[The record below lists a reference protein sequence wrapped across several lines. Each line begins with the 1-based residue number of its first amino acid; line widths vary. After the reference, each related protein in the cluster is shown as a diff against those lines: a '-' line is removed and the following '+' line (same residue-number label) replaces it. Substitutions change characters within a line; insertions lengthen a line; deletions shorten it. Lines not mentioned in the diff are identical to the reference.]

1 MGTSPLKVMFVG
13 RSTSHFSYYES
24 VVAAL
29 HARGAVVDFVLDK
42 RWSKS
47 NLGGAQGAISEFTAD
62 NPWFKHSWA
71 PRRADKWRDRA
82 FALRELRSYRSYIAR
97 KQTTPFYIKRWKG
110 YLTERHQALVEKA
123 WFRALLRLPI
133 VGWALETYENRVIPP
148 DPGAI
153 EFIQKRAP
161 DVMVLSPM
169 NMRFSEDTDYCK
181 AAKAL
186 GVPTAVSTLSWDNL
200 STKGVFQVKPDRL
213 FVWNKYQAAD
223 AYEIQKMPQEAVTLA
238 GSPFFD
244 KWFDSPAALM
254 SREEFC
260 ARLGFDP
267 AKKILLY
274 LGSSKNIAK
283 DESWLPKTL
292 LKRLRGSKKEA
303 LRDCQIL
310 LRPHPAN
317 ADIYAALDGDGL
329 RVWPKDGAL
338 PETRAQFL
346 DMRNSFHHADAAV
359 GINTSGMID
368 AVLAGLPTFSILL
381 ERYAHTQAD
390 SKHFQYLQQG
400 DALYVTEDEQGF
412 VSGLAGVFKGED
424 PKAEARRAFSQM
436 FARPQGLERSA
447 GDVIAEQVLAMAAAK
462 RARG

>member
-1 MGTSPLKVMFVG
+1 MGTPPLKVMFVG

-29 HARGAVVDFVLDK
+29 RARGAVVDFVLDK

-47 NLGGAQGAISEFTAD
+47 NLGGAQGAISEFTAE
-62 NPWFKHSWA
+62 NAWFKHGWA
-71 PRRADKWRDRA
+71 PRRADKWRDLA
-82 FALRELRSYRSYIAR
+82 FKLRELRSYRSYIAR

-110 YLTERHQALVEKA
+110 YLTPGQQALTEKA
-123 WFRALLRLPI
+123 WFRALLRLPLT
-133 VGWALETYENRVIPP
+133 GWAMEAFERWVIPP
-148 DPGAI
+148 DPGVT
-153 EFIQKRAP
+153 EFIKKRAP
-161 DVMVLSPM
+161 DAMVLSPM

-186 GVPTAVSTLSWDNL
+186 GLPTAVSTLSWDNL
-200 STKGVFQVKPDRL
+200 STKGILQVKPDLL
-213 FVWNKYQAAD
+213 FVWNKYQASD
-223 AYEIQKMPQEAVTLA
+223 AYEIQKMPEDRVMLA

-244 KWFDSPAALM
+244 KWFDNPSALM
-254 SREEFC
+254 SREDFC
-260 ARLGFDP
+260 AQLGFDP

-283 DESWLPKTL
+283 DESWLPASL
-292 LKRLRGSKKEA
+292 RKRLRGSKKAA
-303 LRDCQIL
+303 LKDCQIL
-310 LRPHPAN
+310 VRPHPAN
-317 ADIYAALDGDGL
+317 ADIYAELDGDGL

-368 AVLAGLPTFSILL
+368 AVLADLPTFSILL
-381 ERYAHTQAD
+381 ERYAHTQSD

-400 DALYVTEDEQGF
+400 DALAVMDDEQGF
-412 VSGLAGVFKGED
+412 IGALAEVFKGQD
-424 PKAEARRAFSQM
+424 AKAETRRAFAQM

-447 GDVIAEQVLAMAAAK
+447 GDVIAERMLQMAAEK